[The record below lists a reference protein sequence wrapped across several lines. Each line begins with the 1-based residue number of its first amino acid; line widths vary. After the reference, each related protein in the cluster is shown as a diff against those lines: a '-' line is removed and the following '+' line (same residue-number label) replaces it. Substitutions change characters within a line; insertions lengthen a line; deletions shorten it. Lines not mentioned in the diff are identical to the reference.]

1 MPWLNAC
8 ADDTDAGRV
17 DAAVVTVVATG
28 CGNDYG
34 RGTGTIVGTDN
45 THIYVL
51 TAAHTVAGADTIEVS
66 HNGAS
71 VPATVIAFD
80 PDTDLSII
88 AIGAGDSTSTNT
100 ALLNT
105 APFAVEPAA
114 IATTPLSTTDARNRP
129 ATVVLMNNSEPRV
142 VPIHIVRRV
151 NITTENVYLDGDSQ
165 RPGYELRADITTGDS
180 GAPVVVDGRIHA
192 IVWSRSR
199 RTDDRAWAIDVVRGG
214 ELIAAQR
221 DAGSLGDVDP
231 TRCRTNN

>member
-28 CGNDYG
+28 CGNAYG
-34 RGTGTIVGTDN
+34 RGTGTIVGIDDTRA
-45 THIYVL
+45 YVL

-66 HNGAS
+66 HNGTS
-71 VPATVIAFD
+71 LPATVVAFD
-80 PDTDLSII
+80 PDTDVSVVAVDL
-88 AIGAGDSTSTNT
+88 GDSTSPTTGLSRT
-100 ALLNT
+100 A
-105 APFAVEPAA
+105 PAA
-114 IATTPLSTTDARNRP
+114 IATTPLGTTDARNRP
-129 ATVVLMNNSEPRV
+129 ATVVLMNNSEPRA
-142 VPIHIVRRV
+142 VPIEIVRRV
-151 NITTENVYLDGDSQ
+151 NITTENVYLDGDSK

-221 DAGSLGDVDP
+221 DAGSLGDIDP
-231 TRCRTNN
+231 TRCRPNG